1 MRWMPEPADDRPERR
16 GGTDDRLEP
25 GRHIED
31 PRAPLAVVLA
41 TTNLHKAA
49 EIRAIVNSEA
59 PGLVDLVAR
68 PPDAAEVE
76 ETGATFEE
84 NARLKAQALV
94 GATGMAAL
102 ADDSGIEVEALGGA
116 PGVRS
121 ARYAGIGASD
131 VANLAKLLTALDE
144 VGASEAQQRRARYR
158 AAVVVAF
165 PDGSEVVGE
174 GTVEGTLV
182 AEPRGGHGFGYDPAF
197 VPDGG
202 DGRTF
207 AEIEP
212 KEKHRLS
219 HRGQAVRAVLAQLA
233 AVVTPPSTSPSPP

>member
-1 MRWMPEPADDRPERR
+1 MSPISERSDDPPEQR
-16 GGTDDRLEP
+16 GGTDDRPERGPRTGGP
-25 GRHIED
+25 G
-31 PRAPLAVVLA
+31 APLVVVLA
-41 TTNLHKAA
+41 TTNLHKAV
-49 EIRAIVNSEA
+49 EIRSIVASES

-68 PPDAAEVE
+68 PPDAPDVE

-84 NARLKAQALV
+84 NARLKARALAE
-94 GATGMAAL
+94 ATGMAAL

-121 ARYAGIGASD
+121 ARYAGNGASD
-131 VANLAKLLTALDE
+131 AANLAKLLTALDE
-144 VGASEAQQRRARYR
+144 VGASEARQRRARYR
-158 AAVVVAF
+158 AVVVVAF

-197 VPDGG
+197 APEGG

-207 AEIEP
+207 AEIESS
-212 KEKHRLS
+212 EKHRLS
-219 HRGQAVRAVLAQLA
+219 HRGQAVREVLAKLL
-233 AVVTPPSTSPSPP
+233 